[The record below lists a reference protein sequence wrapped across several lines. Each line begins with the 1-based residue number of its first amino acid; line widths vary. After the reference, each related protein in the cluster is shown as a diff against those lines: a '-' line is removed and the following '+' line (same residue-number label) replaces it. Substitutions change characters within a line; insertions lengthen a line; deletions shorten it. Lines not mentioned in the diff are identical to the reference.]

1 MPRRSEL
8 VMYVMY
14 VFLVMYAAVMLQMCL
29 AFCFQL
35 LYINIRV
42 CFTYLFYFCLDH
54 CEFAITSFVCFKD
67 R

>member
-1 MPRRSEL
+1 
-8 VMYVMY
+8 MYVMY

-54 CEFAITSFVCFKD
+54 CDHKFRVF
-67 R
+67 